1 MSASEAGGAH
11 LWKAFKEGM
20 HDLGWIEA
28 KSIEYR
34 VVRQW
39 RCGALGGSCRRT
51 DRPKVAVIVVGSG
64 QSAGAA
70 HRAKKV
76 RDNVVAGGLLGYG
89 YDAAGNYGNAAK
101 YADKILR
108 GVKPA
113 DLPIEQATKLE
124 LVINLKPAKRLGLT
138 IPQSALSRA
147 DEAIQ

>member
-51 DRPKVAVIVVGSG
+51 DRPKVAVIVVRSG

-113 DLPIEQATKLE
+113 DLPIEQATKFE
-124 LVINLKPAKRLGLT
+124 LVVNLKTAKALNVAL
-138 IPQSALSRA
+138 PQNLLVRA
-147 DEAIQ
+147 DVVLE